1 MYDNILY
8 YIILYFIILYY
19 NICLFI
25 LLYVIYIY
33 HIYPSNDHFQGTVII
48 LLVGFFGSPQH
59 QLDDLDVQV
68 EALEWNLHRS

>member
-1 MYDNILY
+1 MITY
-8 YIILYFIILYY
+8 YIISYYILSYYIIISVYLYY
-19 NICLFI
+19 YML
-25 LLYVIYIY
+25 YIY

-48 LLVGFFGSPQH
+48 LLVGFFGSPQR